1 MLAERIATPDDARP
15 VQDHI
20 VLLRNAAWS
29 DYQRLLEM
37 RGERSVPRIAY
48 LEGALELMTPSRT
61 HEWLKSLIGRLV
73 EVWCLERGVEFNAYG
88 SWTLEDKE
96 AERGAEPDECYVF
109 GEVSNP
115 QRPDLAIEVIWTSG
129 GLDKLAIY
137 RALGVRE
144 VWFWRKGRLTI
155 HALRATGYQ
164 EIGGSEVLAGI
175 DLVVLA
181 SFLGR
186 PTASHA
192 IREYRAALQIATERL
207 PSRNEYATIIGM
219 DASGIVAPA
228 PRPVKKRRGPLSKAG
243 PCLQLMDELGYTSMS
258 ELEKALGVGSG
269 TARSWNKR
277 KSIPSEYDAKI
288 AKLRA
293 KRIENP

>member
-1 MLAERIATPDDARP
+1 MLAEGIATTPDDARP
-15 VQDHI
+15 AQDHI

-61 HEWLKSLIGRLV
+61 HEWLKSLIGQLV

-88 SWTLEDKE
+88 SWTLEDKD

-109 GEVSNP
+109 GDVLNP

-144 VWFWRKGRLTI
+144 VWFWREGRLTI
-155 HALRATGYQ
+155 HAPRATGYQ

-181 SFLGR
+181 SFLDR
-186 PTASHA
+186 PTASQA
-192 IREYRAALQIATERL
+192 IREYRAALQIA
-207 PSRNEYATIIGM
+207 
-219 DASGIVAPA
+219 
-228 PRPVKKRRGPLSKAG
+228 K
-243 PCLQLMDELGYTSMS
+243 
-258 ELEKALGVGSG
+258 
-269 TARSWNKR
+269 
-277 KSIPSEYDAKI
+277 
-288 AKLRA
+288 
-293 KRIENP
+293 